1 MAVSPQIRLREIIGN
16 QVQRQCCGDQ
26 RTARGLTSRQGLIRE
41 RRDVPRFM
49 VTNLFTERFKACR
62 TVNEDIRGTPP
73 QEWVAWPKTA
83 LFRHRKGAGQ
93 RKRLCFLSSSANKDV
108 AFMNLLI
115 CVKPLALG
123 RGAEGGS
130 LPTGGGEWIAL
141 R

>member
-1 MAVSPQIRLREIIGN
+1 MI
-16 QVQRQCCGDQ
+16 
-26 RTARGLTSRQGLIRE
+26 SRQGLIRE

-73 QEWVAWPKTA
+73 RSVAEDGPFSTQKRGGAAERTVL
-83 LFRHRKGAGQ
+83 LF
-93 RKRLCFLSSSANKDV
+93 SSTNGDV
-108 AFMNLLI
+108 AFMMNLLI
-115 CVKPLALG
+115 CDKPLALG